1 MSQLILDEQ
10 LDVQIVL
17 QPLRRW
23 ISVLTI
29 QELRPNEQILDDR
42 IPQILRALRHPT
54 FVTIDQ
60 GFWNRRLCHPAYCIL
75 HFPLRD
81 DQQSRLP
88 GLLRALWRLPEF
100 RVRKRRMGKV
110 ARIGLKEIQYWQFRA
125 PELQT
130 LSWPRPRRKRRN

>member
-1 MSQLILDEQ
+1 MRQTSSRRPADLSEAIAVGEFLIADPRICHGKLTFKGTR
-10 LDVQIVL
+10 LPVH
-17 QPLRRW
+17 
-23 ISVLTI
+23 SVLTI

-100 RVRKRRMGKV
+100 RVRKRRM
-110 ARIGLKEIQYWQFRA
+110 
-125 PELQT
+125 
-130 LSWPRPRRKRRN
+130 